1 MLEYCHCPAVLIAVA
16 AVAVDVI
23 VMAVAVVVSQQI
35 LRMFVILLLWTEA
48 VETLA
53 VSSNLRRLERQCIQT
68 EVACVKERE
77 VFVKYSSK
85 RGRGVLNP
93 ANRSYVGSNK
103 KGKRER
109 EKEKEKKET
118 RINIYS
124 NIWAVTFT
132 LL

>member
-1 MLEYCHCPAVLIAVA
+1 
-16 AVAVDVI
+16 
-23 VMAVAVVVSQQI
+23 
-35 LRMFVILLLWTEA
+35 
-48 VETLA
+48 
-53 VSSNLRRLERQCIQT
+53 
-68 EVACVKERE
+68 VKERE

-118 RINIYS
+118 NQNHFLGVFI
-124 NIWAVTFT
+124 AVFFFFSVSMISCYT
-132 LL
+132 